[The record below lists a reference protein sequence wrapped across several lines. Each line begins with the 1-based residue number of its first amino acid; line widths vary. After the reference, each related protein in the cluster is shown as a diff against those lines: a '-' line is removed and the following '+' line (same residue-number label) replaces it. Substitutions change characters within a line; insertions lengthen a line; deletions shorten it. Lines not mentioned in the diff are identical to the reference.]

1 MTSPQATSLMSTVL
15 SSLWPQAKQKA
26 PTGPA
31 ADDGVCRHRGGDKV
45 GCEVWPPED
54 APAAAPATPP
64 AALVGGIGGMADPL
78 SISQLTVD
86 FWLSRATP
94 DGMLTQKRT
103 RAQLKQHAAQGE
115 VEETLL
121 EMTEPAYLL
130 GRLQQVWCRM
140 EQDPT
145 LFGLTAESIETF
157 KAEAGDGLRHI
168 HVRFEQETERPD
180 APRDCFAREARI
192 SGASPPPL
200 ELRTCTYAPQTC
212 TACTHK
218 ASCTHKAL
226 ATDTLPLVGSD
237 PKPFGM
243 MVLIYF
249 VQNDP
254 QCFTR
259 TAIEHEFTHAM
270 RCSVYR
276 ASQRQVE
283 RQRQAESLQP
293 ALQRTPPR
301 VSAAGRI
308 CPWTYDPVCR
318 SSISQA
324 LFDKGLWGRMACG
337 DDQPQFDSG
346 YIMEQVWHNG
356 ILSMFNPAA
365 RAFPVGDESA
375 PGEDFS
381 LALVQYVSPSPRGD
395 GTMDYIGFLASDTS
409 NPPRLLRWNA
419 PDRSRRGRS
428 HKRGHTYSNRQ

>member
-1 MTSPQATSLMSTVL
+1 MSSSKLRLNVLAWLAVFHPQKRNRRSNRGDLSLPACPSPRTKSESLTKPESLMTSPQATSLMSTVL

-192 SGASPPPL
+192 SGAKPTSP
-200 ELRTCTYAPQTC
+200 
-212 TACTHK
+212 
-218 ASCTHKAL
+218 
-226 ATDTLPLVGSD
+226 
-237 PKPFGM
+237 
-243 MVLIYF
+243 
-249 VQNDP
+249 
-254 QCFTR
+254 
-259 TAIEHEFTHAM
+259 
-270 RCSVYR
+270 
-276 ASQRQVE
+276 
-283 RQRQAESLQP
+283 
-293 ALQRTPPR
+293 
-301 VSAAGRI
+301 
-308 CPWTYDPVCR
+308 
-318 SSISQA
+318 
-324 LFDKGLWGRMACG
+324 
-337 DDQPQFDSG
+337 
-346 YIMEQVWHNG
+346 
-356 ILSMFNPAA
+356 
-365 RAFPVGDESA
+365 
-375 PGEDFS
+375 
-381 LALVQYVSPSPRGD
+381 
-395 GTMDYIGFLASDTS
+395 
-409 NPPRLLRWNA
+409 
-419 PDRSRRGRS
+419 
-428 HKRGHTYSNRQ
+428 

>member
-1 MTSPQATSLMSTVL
+1 MQ
-15 SSLWPQAKQKA
+15 
-26 PTGPA
+26 
-31 ADDGVCRHRGGDKV
+31 
-45 GCEVWPPED
+45 
-54 APAAAPATPP
+54 
-64 AALVGGIGGMADPL
+64 
-78 SISQLTVD
+78 
-86 FWLSRATP
+86 
-94 DGMLTQKRT
+94 
-103 RAQLKQHAAQGE
+103 
-115 VEETLL
+115 
-121 EMTEPAYLL
+121 
-130 GRLQQVWCRM
+130 
-140 EQDPT
+140 
-145 LFGLTAESIETF
+145 
-157 KAEAGDGLRHI
+157 
-168 HVRFEQETERPD
+168 
-180 APRDCFAREARI
+180 
-192 SGASPPPL
+192 SPPPL

-324 LFDKGLWGRMACG
+324 LFDKGLWGRMAC
-337 DDQPQFDSG
+337 DDHQRDFDSG
-346 YIMEQVWHNG
+346 YIMEQLWHNG
-356 ILSMFNPAA
+356 ILCMFNPAA